1 MGFFLKLL
9 HRNEVRR
16 RRTTLK
22 SGTALAVPAVPGMPP
37 LIRYKTDEIMQV
49 LRSEP

>member
-1 MGFFLKLL
+1 MFFFLKRR
-9 HRNEVRR
+9 RNEVRP

-37 LIRYKTDEIMQV
+37 LILTDSNIN
-49 LRSEP
+49 SETMVW